1 PHAHPAPRYV
11 SWTCNPR
18 YSPPTTPPPWPRP
31 GPRATRSAATPP
43 APPPADPPRRYRR
56 RMRRWR
62 EAMAAAL
69 YGPDGFYVRAGNR
82 PAAHFRTSAQIG
94 AGFAAALGRLLER
107 VDAALGHPDPLDLV
121 DVGAG
126 GGELL
131 DSLTGAVPPPLARRL
146 RPVAVEVAPAPPD
159 GPGTRQVTWRRSVP
173 PGVTGLV
180 LATEWLDNVP
190 VDVAEVDP
198 DGLVRYG
205 LVDPATGREAL
216 GGEVTGD
223 DAGWLAR
230 WWPLTVPGTRAEIG
244 TSRDRAWAQVVGAVR
259 RGAAVAVDYGHLAA
273 DRPPFGTL
281 TGFRHGR
288 EVPPVPDGTRDLTAH
303 VAMDAVAAAGGGGA
317 VHLTQAEALRALGV
331 RGRRPPL
338 ALAHRDPAGYL
349 RRLAAASLAAELT
362 DPAGL
367 GGHRWLIQP
376 VALPCPATR
385 LVARWRA

>member
-1 PHAHPAPRYV
+1 
-11 SWTCNPR
+11 
-18 YSPPTTPPPWPRP
+18 
-31 GPRATRSAATPP
+31 
-43 APPPADPPRRYRR
+43 
-56 RMRRWR
+56 MRRWR

-131 DSLTGAVPPPLARRL
+131 DSLTDAVPPALARRL
-146 RPVAVEVAPAPPD
+146 RPVAVEVAPAPD
-159 GPGTRQVTWRRSVP
+159 GAGAGPVTWRRSMP
-173 PGVTGLV
+173 PEVTGLV

-198 DGLVRYG
+198 DGVVRYV

-216 GGEVTGD
+216 GPEVTGE
-223 DAGWLAR
+223 DAEWLAR

-244 TSRDRAWAQVVGAVR
+244 APRDRAWARVVGAVR
-259 RGAAVAVDYGHLAA
+259 RGVALAVDYGHVAG

-281 TGFRHGR
+281 TGYRHGR
-288 EVPPVPDGTRDLTAH
+288 EVPPVPDGTCDLTAH
-303 VAMDAVAAAGGGGA
+303 VAMDAVAAAGGGDA

-331 RGRRPPL
+331 HGRRPPL
-338 ALAHRDPAGYL
+338 ALAYRDPAGYL

-367 GGHRWLIQP
+367 GGHRWLVQP
-376 VALPCPATR
+376 VGMSCPPTW
-385 LVARWRA
+385 LVAR